1 MRRDPVVFD
10 ASSTEQPSSTCVG
23 SSELVACSCVYWC
36 CDCQSANDS
45 QNILVAKRW
54 CKIYYTTVWNGYS
67 SDIRK
72 TRADGLVVCTCAKD
86 VAYLCTYI
94 LFPKCALASVESTCI
109 SCNYCSARWM
119 RVEMEEANCTTKR
132 RWIQSTRLECVQCSW
147 LQQQFIFI
155 HSYFVSVFAD
165 KRIKLHS
172 AIAIKWGFFY
182 RYLNVLVRPLH
193 NHIRRHF
200 WRIEDAIVFSC
211 SLSFHSWNDWF
222 DSFALCSFQSWKN
235 QGEKRL

>member
-1 MRRDPVVFD
+1 MRPDLVVFD
-10 ASSTEQPSSTCVG
+10 ASSTEQQSSTCVG

-54 CKIYYTTVWNGYS
+54 CKIYYTTVWNGS
-67 SDIRK
+67 
-72 TRADGLVVCTCAKD
+72 VCTIFLWYSKNKGGWLGRLHMCER
-86 VAYLCTYI
+86 CCISMYI
-94 LFPKCALASVESTCI
+94 YFISEVCFSASVESICI

-119 RVEMEEANCTTKR
+119 RVKMKVANCTTKR

-172 AIAIKWGFFY
+172 AIAIK
-182 RYLNVLVRPLH
+182 
-193 NHIRRHF
+193 
-200 WRIEDAIVFSC
+200 
-211 SLSFHSWNDWF
+211 
-222 DSFALCSFQSWKN
+222 
-235 QGEKRL
+235 